1 MAAWVAVGR
10 VGDTAPGSGK
20 VIVLGERRLA
30 LFDDDGEYRVLD
42 DACPHQG
49 ASLGEGSSFRG
60 TVVCPWHS
68 WSFDLK
74 SGVCIALNFDFALQ
88 DAKAQFIICWV
99 KIDYQTTLQT

>member
-74 SGVCIALNFDFALQ
+74 SGVCPEAPSFQVRSYPVRVVDGTIEADL
-88 DAKAQFIICWV
+88 
-99 KIDYQTTLQT
+99 T

>member
-1 MAAWVAVGR
+1 MAAWVAVGQ
-10 VGDTAPGSGK
+10 VGDAAPGNGK
-20 VIVLGERRLA
+20 VVVVGDHRLA
-30 LFDDDGEYRVLD
+30 LFDDDGVYRVLD

-74 SGVCIALNFDFALQ
+74 SGVCPESPSFQVRSYPVRVVDGTIEADL
-88 DAKAQFIICWV
+88 
-99 KIDYQTTLQT
+99 T